1 MMATRR
7 RSASAQRGRSLV
19 VIALLAFVVTAVI
32 VVWRRGRGYEE
43 VRRIAALDAQVRDL
57 EAQQALLER
66 DLREATGSARIKPAA
81 ERRLGLRMPSDS
93 QLITL
98 PRRVS
103 GRVNVPDSQL
113 PRLP

>member
-1 MMATRR
+1 M
-7 RSASAQRGRSLV
+7 

-57 EAQQALLER
+57 QAQQALLER
-66 DLREATGSARIKPAA
+66 DLRDATSSARIKPAA

-103 GRVNVPDSQL
+103 GRVSVPDSQS

>member
-7 RSASAQRGRSLV
+7 RSPSALRGRSLV

-32 VVWRRGRGYEE
+32 VVWRRGRGVEE
-43 VRRIAALDAQVRDL
+43 ERRIAALDSQVRDL
-57 EAQQALLER
+57 QAQQALLER
-66 DLREATGSARIKPAA
+66 DLREATSSSRIKPAA

-98 PRRVS
+98 PRRAPVT
-103 GRVNVPDSQL
+103 VIAPDSL
-113 PRLP
+113 